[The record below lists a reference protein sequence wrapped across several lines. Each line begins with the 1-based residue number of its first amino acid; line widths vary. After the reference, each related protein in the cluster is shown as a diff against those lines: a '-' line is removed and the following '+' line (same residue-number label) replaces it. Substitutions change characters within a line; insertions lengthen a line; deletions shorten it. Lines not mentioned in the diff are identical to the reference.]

1 MASKA
6 RHLLHR
12 DGRYYARIRVPDLLR
27 EIVGKRELTKALDAD
42 RTIALRLLPSAV
54 HAMQIEID
62 EARDRLAA
70 QAPAHSAGRRRPLS
84 HRQMALAHYGREMA
98 HDTALRSFP
107 IGYDPKAEAPF
118 RDKLF
123 FILKRAAAGDAQD
136 DELAALMQYAVDEF
150 AQEGTPVPAPGTDDW
165 RNLARMLAGIKAETI
180 ENQNRRDRGEPDA
193 PPQHPMLRLASEL
206 PSVSADP
213 LRARIVGAESTKP
226 LSEILPA
233 MLKEK
238 QAKDATEYEYGVA
251 VRMFEEFMGEARP
264 TYRITRADVLAY
276 KNALLDTPSNYS
288 KRFPDKPLPDAI
300 KLNAA
305 RKTPFPTLSTTTIN
319 DKWLPRLSALMSW
332 CVDNEIIPDNP
343 ARGVKVDTKKGA
355 TKAPRVPFTSV
366 DLKAIVAPPLF
377 AGRDFGERHWTLLIA
392 LYSGMRASEIAQLRL
407 GSIRRERGVL
417 VFAIEEETKNQQSV
431 RLTPVHRTLLDLGLE
446 ARIAK
451 LKAAG
456 ETHLFPEWYGEGQ
469 ARIAASAGKK
479 RILNQP
485 YSQFLPRWF
494 NRTYLPKVGI
504 TDSAKVFHSFRHTF
518 KTAMAVAGV
527 PRAVSDMITGH
538 DDSSSGAGYIHDA
551 SLDVLKEAVD
561 RVAFDLPALN
571 ALASGKK

>member
-1 MASKA
+1 MASKV

-12 DGRYYARIRVPDLLR
+12 SGRYYARLRVPDLLR

-42 RTIALRLLPSAV
+42 RAIALRLLPSAV
-54 HAMQIEID
+54 HTMQIQLD
-62 EARDRLAA
+62 EARDRAVALSV
-70 QAPAHSAGRRRPLS
+70 PVPSKRRPLS
-84 HRQMALAHYGREMA
+84 VQQMAVAHYGREHERDDA
-98 HDTALRSFP
+98 ARSLP
-107 IGYDPKAEAPF
+107 NGYDPAHEAKF
-118 RDKLF
+118 RPTYYYA
-123 FILKRAAAGDAQD
+123 LKRAASGGAED
-136 DELAALMQYAVDEF
+136 DELAALIQWAVDEF
-150 AQEGTPVPAPGTDDW
+150 GYVGSEVPAKGTDDW
-165 RNLARMLAGIKAETI
+165 RKLARMLAGVHAEKI

-193 PPQHPMLRLASEL
+193 PPKHPMLVPASQL
-206 PSVSADP
+206 PSAGADP
-213 LRARIVGAESTKP
+213 LRARIVGADSAKP

-251 VRMFEEFMGEARP
+251 VRMFEEFLGDGRP
-264 TYRITRADVLAY
+264 VYRITRADVLAY

-288 KRFPDKPLPDAI
+288 KRFPNKPLRDAI
-300 KLNAA
+300 KLNGA
-305 RKTPFPTLSTTTIN
+305 RKTPFPTLSATTIN

-377 AGRDFGERHWTLLIA
+377 RGQDLGERHWTLMIA

-407 GSIRRERGVL
+407 ESIRKERGVL

-431 RLTPVHRTLLDLGLE
+431 RLTPVHSKLLDLGLE

-451 LKAAG
+451 LKKAG
-456 ETHLFPEWYGEGQ
+456 ETHLFPEWYGDGQ
-469 ARIAASAGKK
+469 ARIAASAGGK

-485 YSQFLPRWF
+485 YSQFIPRWF

-504 TDSAKVFHSFRHTF
+504 TDPAKVFHSFRHTF
-518 KTAMAVAGV
+518 KTGMSVAGV
-527 PRAVSDMITGH
+527 PRAVSDQITGH
-538 DDSSSGAGYIHDA
+538 DDASSGAGYIHDA

-561 RVAFDLPALN
+561 RVTYELPNL
-571 ALASGKK
+571 SR